1 MSALVLGAG
10 MGVAIAAPVGPIA
23 ALCIER
29 TFARGARAGIATA
42 IGAGFADAGFG
53 VIAAL
58 GIGLVTRWVLAH
70 ERHLRVLSAV
80 ILTALAVSAWRRRKS
95 LIVSKDGAAAR
106 PIVLVGAFTSGFA
119 LAASSPV
126 TIVTFAVAL
135 VTFGADVIRSGDRV
149 DHICIPLGVLVGS
162 AGWYAGLTCAAWIA
176 RERLGARALAH
187 VGTASAIFLAG
198 CALFSAVL
206 AMTSKS

>member
-1 MSALVLGAG
+1 MVSAIILGAG

-29 TFARGARAGIATA
+29 TFARGARSGIATA
-42 IGAGFADAGFG
+42 IGAGVADAAFG

-58 GIGLVTRWVLAH
+58 GIGLVTDWVLQHA
-70 ERHLRVLSAV
+70 RHLRVLSAI
-80 ILTALAVSAWRRRKS
+80 ILTALAISAWRRRKS
-95 LIVSKDGAAAR
+95 LIISKDGGGAVALAA
-106 PIVLVGAFTSGFA
+106 AFTSGFL

-135 VTFGADVIRSGDRV
+135 ATFGGDVIGTRDRAWV
-149 DHICIPLGVLVGS
+149 PLGVLAGS

-206 AMTSKS
+206 AITSKT

>member
-1 MSALVLGAG
+1 MVSAIVLGAG

-42 IGAGFADAGFG
+42 AGAGVADAAFG

-58 GIGLVTRWVLAH
+58 GIGLVTEWVLAH
-70 ERHLRVLSAV
+70 ERHLRILSAV

-95 LIVSKDGAAAR
+95 LVVSRAGGGAIALA
-106 PIVLVGAFTSGFA
+106 GAFTSGFA

-135 VTFGADVIRSGDRV
+135 ATFGGDVIASRDRAWV
-149 DHICIPLGVLVGS
+149 PLGVLVGS
-162 AGWYAGLTCAAWIA
+162 AGWYAGLVCAAWLA

-206 AMTSKS
+206 AITR

>member
-1 MSALVLGAG
+1 MVSVVSALVLGAG

-29 TFARGARAGIATA
+29 TFARGARAGVATA
-42 IGAGFADAGFG
+42 IGAGVADAAFG

-58 GIGLVTRWVLAH
+58 GIGLVTEWVLAH
-70 ERHLRVLSAV
+70 ERHLRILSAI
-80 ILTALAVSAWRRRKS
+80 ILTALAVVAWRKRKS
-95 LIVSKDGAAAR
+95 LVVKKEGGAIAIA
-106 PIVLVGAFTSGFA
+106 GAFTSGFA

-135 VTFGADVIRSGDRV
+135 ATFGGDVIGSRDRAWV
-149 DHICIPLGVLVGS
+149 PLGVLVGS
-162 AGWYAGLTCAAWIA
+162 AGWYAGLTFAAWIA

-198 CALFSAVL
+198 CALFSVVL
-206 AMTSKS
+206 AITSKT

>member
-1 MSALVLGAG
+1 MVSVVSALVLGAG

-42 IGAGFADAGFG
+42 IGAGVADAAFG

-58 GIGLVTRWVLAH
+58 GIGLVTEWVLAH
-70 ERHLRVLSAV
+70 ERHLRILSAI
-80 ILTALAVSAWRRRKS
+80 ILTALAVVAWRKRKS
-95 LIVSKDGAAAR
+95 LVVKKEGGAIALA
-106 PIVLVGAFTSGFA
+106 GAFT
-119 LAASSPV
+119 AASRSPRR
-126 TIVTFAVAL
+126 APS
-135 VTFGADVIRSGDRV
+135 RSSRSRSRSPRSAATSIGSRDRAWV
-149 DHICIPLGVLVGS
+149 PLGVLVGS
-162 AGWYAGLTCAAWIA
+162 AGWYAGLTFVAWIA

-198 CALFSAVL
+198 CALFSVVL
-206 AMTSKS
+206 AITSKT

>member
-1 MSALVLGAG
+1 MLSAIVLGAG

-29 TFARGARAGIATA
+29 TFARGARSGIATA
-42 IGAGFADAGFG
+42 AGAGVADAAFG

-58 GIGLVTRWVLAH
+58 GIGLVTEWVLAH
-70 ERHLRVLSAV
+70 ERHLRILSAI
-80 ILTALAVSAWRRRKS
+80 ILTALAILAWKRRKS
-95 LIVSKDGAAAR
+95 LVVTKEGGAIALA
-106 PIVLVGAFTSGFA
+106 GAFTSGFA

-135 VTFGADVIRSGDRV
+135 ATFGGDVIASRDRV
-149 DHICIPLGVLVGS
+149 WVPLGVLVGS
-162 AGWYAGLTCAAWIA
+162 AGWYAGITCAAWIA
-176 RERLGARALAH
+176 HKRLGERVRAH

-198 CALFSAVL
+198 CALFSVVL
-206 AMTSKS
+206 AAR